1 MNKILLHTKKE
12 ILRVIKM
19 CLVDTSLSNSLQIHR
34 KSMETRSE
42 ADGPQVLIGYH
53 PVERLFYCYCL
64 HDVLRVAASGL
75 QHGQTVQT
83 ILQNCKN
90 LL

>member
-1 MNKILLHTKKE
+1 
-12 ILRVIKM
+12 
-19 CLVDTSLSNSLQIHR
+19 
-34 KSMETRSE
+34 METRSE
-42 ADGPQVLIGYH
+42 ADGPQMLIGYH